1 MMNIKFSS
9 VRMEET
15 LQVFKLGDQLTL
27 NGETFDFSIMVD
39 GDTLPRGSVK
49 SRWFDGEVDKQ
60 GGVLSLTLILPNPAN
75 YSQEQAFP
83 VPLTDVPDGFIA
95 LPDPLPT
102 DDPVE
107 PALPSPEPVSKV
119 GVIDWSQLITKK
131 MKDAEQAAREL
142 ALAKADLA
150 ARNSAAAFQIA
161 RIQDRIETLGYG
173 IEAGDATEEEEEEAE
188 ALAPVL
194 KAWKAYKFALGKVTA
209 QPTWHQAPV
218 WPVAPAI
225 PEIAAAPM
233 LVEEPLA

>member
-150 ARNSAAAFQIA
+150 ARNSAAAF
-161 RIQDRIETLGYG
+161 
-173 IEAGDATEEEEEEAE
+173 
-188 ALAPVL
+188 
-194 KAWKAYKFALGKVTA
+194 
-209 QPTWHQAPV
+209 
-218 WPVAPAI
+218 
-225 PEIAAAPM
+225 
-233 LVEEPLA
+233 